1 MEQFSDVKKR
11 ETLEAL
17 SINGPQNGFYRKADG
32 SVPNTHIV
40 KMKELFANECIA
52 DETSFDMVNM
62 TPNEQKRFELTP
74 DTCPA
79 IGRYE
84 NARCLEK
91 VAGTSYPI
99 C

>member
-40 KMKELFANECIA
+40 KMKELWPYVKI
-52 DETSFDMVNM
+52 
-62 TPNEQKRFELTP
+62 
-74 DTCPA
+74 
-79 IGRYE
+79 
-84 NARCLEK
+84 
-91 VAGTSYPI
+91 
-99 C
+99 